1 MSFIEIF
8 LIAVSLALDAVVVSV
23 GAGALVGM
31 NKRGALKIALYFGA
45 FQAAMPLIGYLA
57 GLGFREYVATYG
69 HIIGFLLLLAVG
81 LKMLW
86 ETFKK
91 EDVEAERHIMSTR
104 TLTLLAVATSID
116 ALVIGITFNFV
127 PVHLPV
133 AIAVI
138 GVVTFVL
145 SYMGVLIGKRSRHL
159 LGTKFEIVGAVILI
173 GLAFKVL
180 LFS

>member
-1 MSFIEIF
+1 MSILEIL

-23 GAGALVGM
+23 GAGALASM

-57 GLGFREYVATYG
+57 GLGFRDYVAAYG

-91 EDVEAERHIMSTR
+91 EDEGAERNIMRTR

-116 ALVIGITFNFV
+116 ALVVGITFNFV
-127 PVHLPV
+127 PVHIPV
-133 AIAVI
+133 AVATI
-138 GVVTFVL
+138 GLVTFVL
-145 SYMGVLIGKRSRHL
+145 SYIGVLVGKKSRHL
-159 LGTKFEIVGAVILI
+159 LGTKFEAVGAIILI
-173 GLAFKVL
+173 GLACKIL
-180 LFS
+180 LAG